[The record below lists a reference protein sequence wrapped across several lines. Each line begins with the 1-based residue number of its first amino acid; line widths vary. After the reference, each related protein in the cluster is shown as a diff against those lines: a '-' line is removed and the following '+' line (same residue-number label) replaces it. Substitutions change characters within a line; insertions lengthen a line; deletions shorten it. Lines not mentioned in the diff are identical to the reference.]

1 MKDIKAIRG
10 RYYIHGLIQEGE
22 HEHQDFKFAITDAP
36 KIAHSISAFANNDGG
51 RLLVGVRDNGSVA
64 GVRSEEN
71 IYMIEQAAQL
81 YCRPAQHVDIT
92 AFSVEGGAIVVR
104 AQIARAERRPV
115 YARDTDGSWRAYFR
129 VNDENIVAHPVMLA
143 AWERK
148 SRGADTLFTLSEA
161 ETALLAYLDEW
172 GMTTIERYMTG
183 AHISHAAAVDIVAR
197 LYAMGIIDFTYTG
210 TEFVIVRL

>member
-64 GVRSEEN
+64 GVRSEED

-148 SRGADTLFTLSEA
+148 SRGAATLFTLLVAEA
-161 ETALLAYLDEW
+161 ALLAYLEDW